1 VVKPDGTVDTA
12 RGHALI
18 VYDARNPA
26 FQAGGVADKQ
36 WQTALAACLV
46 PGLMRR
52 ISWQRLLKFIGAAQD
67 LAWLVGGLREK
78 YGLIPE

>member
-1 VVKPDGTVDTA
+1 
-12 RGHALI
+12 
-18 VYDARNPA
+18 
-26 FQAGGVADKQ
+26 VADKQ